1 MSNEIIILG
10 NYMKSNHDASRV
22 VDVRG
27 VAPCVKENHGTVTAV
42 LIGENN
48 EMFSMLEVR
57 ENRICEEDS

>member
-10 NYMKSNHDASRV
+10 NYMKSNHDASRI

-42 LIGENN
+42 VVEENDKN
-48 EMFSMLEVR
+48 D
-57 ENRICEEDS
+57 N